1 LSEVGIVTGICGK
14 FRKNS
19 STSLLDLAC
28 EPCVSIF
35 KQYPDLKDE
44 IDCVLFSTTSD
55 IQYGSTILSE
65 YLGIKS
71 NISQRIDN
79 LCNSGTNAIISG
91 YSFVKA
97 GLCETVLVVG
107 ADLKNTQG
115 KRLNWDV
122 TRGQFPFPVHWASL
136 FAKSHMRK
144 FGTTEEQMAS
154 VAVKNCNN
162 AMKNPSAIHSKGITL
177 DEVLQS
183 KKIAGPIKLMDCSYV
198 CDGASAVVI
207 ANKEKAK
214 KFTDNPVWIRG
225 IGSYVS
231 SASFS
236 GISDDLSSLKSAKIA
251 ARRAYDMAEVRPTDL
266 DVVEVHD
273 AFTIME
279 IISYEDLDLVAKG
292 KGGEYVTN
300 GNTMTNTRGGLLGSG
315 HPLGA
320 TGIAQ
325 TVEIVEQLTGSAQGR
340 QVQTPHRLGL
350 VHNLAAAGSSAAIII
365 LGGEH

>member
-1 LSEVGIVTGICGK
+1 LSEIAVISAKSGK
-14 FRKNS
+14 FRKDS
-19 STSLLDLAC
+19 STSLLDIAC
-28 EPCVSIF
+28 EPCISIF
-35 KQYPDLKDE
+35 NQYPHLRDD

-91 YSFVKA
+91 YSFIKA
-97 GLCETVLVVG
+97 GLCSTVLVVG

-115 KRLNWDV
+115 RSLKWDIS
-122 TRGQFPFPVHWASL
+122 RGQFPFPVHWAAL
-136 FAKSHMRK
+136 FAKSHMRR

-154 VAVKNCNN
+154 VAVKNRNN
-162 AMKNPSAIHSKGITL
+162 AMKNPAAFHSSRITL
-177 DEVLQS
+177 EEVLGS
-183 KKIAGPIKLMDCSYV
+183 KKIVDPIKLLDCSFV
-198 CDGASAVVI
+198 CDGASAIVMT
-207 ANKEKAK
+207 NKDNAK
-214 KFTDNPVWIRG
+214 EFTDIPVWIAG
-225 IGSYVS
+225 IGTCVS
-231 SASFS
+231 SASFA

-251 ARRAYDMAEVRPTDL
+251 ARRAYDMAKIRPRDL
-266 DVVEVHD
+266 DIVELHD

-279 IISYEDLDLVAKG
+279 IISYEDLDLAEKG
-292 KGGEYVTN
+292 EGGKYVTHGDIAIN
-300 GNTMTNTRGGLLGSG
+300 PRGGLLGSG

-325 TVEIVEQLTGSAQGR
+325 TVEIVEQLMGKAEGR

-365 LGGEH
+365 LGSEL